1 MRATPRVARI
11 ALVLVASAW
20 ACRLLWMVVPAL
32 DRTTNH
38 AAEVLYLAELGRQSD
53 ATAGDMT
60 LETPVTLETIA
71 AQVHQ
76 RTASLLL
83 WIGAGLGLCALAALA
98 PRWQRIAIGASGA
111 LFLAGWI
118 GFDAYVY
125 SGLWQGL
132 DLKLRLVRHHPPL
145 LAQFVV
151 FDVLLPLVV
160 ALAEGATLI
169 SARQS
174 RIKGTRFTTKCC
186 GARWPHW
193 HNFRAI
199 RFRVTG
205 EEGDNTR
212 GARNITVPVSAR
224 HEPIAW
230 ARWQVTFNPLV
241 DAEEPACSIAP
252 HTPCRRSTPKS
263 GRRCRR
269 RTSARKNTSN

>member
-1 MRATPRVARI
+1 MKATRCMVRI
-11 ALVLVASAW
+11 ALVLVATAW
-20 ACRLLWMVVPAL
+20 SCRLLWMAVPAL

-38 AAEVLYLAELGRQSD
+38 AAEVLYLAELGRQRD
-53 ATAGDMT
+53 AMAGDM
-60 LETPVTLETIA
+60 PATLETIA
-71 AQVHQ
+71 ALVHQ
-76 RTASLLL
+76 RTAGLLL
-83 WIGAGLGLCALAALA
+83 WIGAGLALCVFAAVA
-98 PRWQRIAIGASGA
+98 PRWQRTGLCASGM

-132 DLKLRLVRHHPPL
+132 DLKLRLVQQHPPRL
-145 LAQFVV
+145 LQFIV
-151 FDVLLPLVV
+151 FDVLLPLAV
-160 ALAEGATLI
+160 ALAEGAMLI
-169 SARQS
+169 SALDG
-174 RIKGTRFTTKCC
+174 RIKDAGCATKCS
-186 GARWPHW
+186 GTQWARW

-212 GARNITVPVSAR
+212 EARNITVPESDR
-224 HEPIAW
+224 HEPFAW

-241 DAEEPACSIAP
+241 DAEEPTCSVAP
-252 HTPCRRSTPKS
+252 RTPCRRSTPKS